1 MMSKNTKRAE
11 WIGIYKSGVRQVQHA
26 AVMPGAARAD
36 ENGVLC
42 ISHGNTIVIGYVGE
56 DGIKPNTYYR
66 LDDKHN
72 FVEVKESGQ

>member
-1 MMSKNTKRAE
+1 MKYITE
-11 WIGIYKSGVRQVQHA
+11 WGKIYNSGIWQVR
-26 AVMPGAARAD
+26 GANVNKETAMAD

-72 FVEVKESGQ
+72 FVEVKESGE

>member
-1 MMSKNTKRAE
+1 MEKITKQAE
-11 WIGIYKSGVRQVQHA
+11 WIGIYNSLVRKVQRA

-36 ENGVLC
+36 ENGILC

-66 LDDKHN
+66 LNDKHD
-72 FVEVKESGQ
+72 FVEVKESGE